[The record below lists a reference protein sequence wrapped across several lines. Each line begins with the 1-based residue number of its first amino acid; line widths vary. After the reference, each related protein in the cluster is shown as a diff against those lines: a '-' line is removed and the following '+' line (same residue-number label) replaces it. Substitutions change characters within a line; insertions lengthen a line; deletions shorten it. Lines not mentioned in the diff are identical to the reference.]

1 MHFNPRIFIPF
12 LFLWFV
18 GCSVLPSE
26 MKIAEQ
32 VMETAPDSALHLLQR
47 IQPNHNLSDADRAL
61 YGLLYFQALDKNN
74 LPLKPDS
81 LINFSLDYYQ
91 RIDDKLQLAK
101 CYFYKAR
108 SYKSSLLYED
118 ATSLYLKALDNIQN
132 KNDYDLLG
140 KIYGDIGD
148 ISFLQHDYKESRIK
162 FLLSIECFNK
172 KGESLDVSYKLLDIG
187 RTYYAEKDYKTAQ
200 KYFRKALFKT
210 TDSLLCGSA
219 FQEIGVNFFWAKQY
233 DSAQYYLRKSTQ
245 YPYIGYNLS
254 VRCYTLSDS
263 YFNTQQYDSAFLY
276 ATIAIKQPSNFY
288 TKRECYRILAN
299 TAYVKGNFKQM
310 ALYMTYFQAYS
321 DSVRKIESQTKTTVL
336 EDIHQTTEAAG
347 KTKQYLTILGWILP
361 FLITI
366 SLIIVIRLRKRNK
379 GNEEQLEVAELQLS
393 EKQTLLKDSLKL
405 KIEETRVRQASTRKK
420 ATLAEKEL
428 MDKELYYIC
437 LHVDEW
443 NKFVN
448 LMNRT
453 FNNLI
458 VKLETSYPDIT
469 HKEIIWCCLYLLDV
483 PTPEVLL
490 LLEYKQDSMYKL
502 KQRLVQKLNLKN
514 TKELESLLEQIV
526 ETK

>member
-12 LFLWFV
+12 FFLWLV

-47 IQPNHNLSDADRAL
+47 IQPNHYLSKADRAL

-91 RIDDKLQLAK
+91 RINDKLHLAK

-108 SYKSSLLYED
+108 GYKNSLLYED
-118 ATSLYLKALDNIQN
+118 ATALYLKALDNIQN

-148 ISFLQHDYKESRIK
+148 ISFLQHDYKESRKK
-162 FLLSIECFNK
+162 FILSIECFNK

-336 EDIHQTTEAAG
+336 EDIHQTTESAG
-347 KTKQYLTILGWILP
+347 RTKQYLTILGWILP

-366 SLIIVIRLRKRNK
+366 SLFIVIRLRKRNK
-379 GNEEQLEVAELQLS
+379 GNEEQLEVVELQLS
-393 EKQTLLKDSLKL
+393 EKQTLLKNSLKQ
-405 KIEETRVRQASTRKK
+405 KIEETKAQQLSARKK
-420 ATLAEKEL
+420 ASSTEREL
-428 MDKELYYIC
+428 MDIELYNIC
-437 LHVDEW
+437 LHLNDWV
-443 NKFVN
+443 KFAN

-453 FNNLI
+453 FNNLL
-458 VKLETSYPDIT
+458 VKLENSYPDIT
-469 HKEIIWCCLYLLDV
+469 RKELTWCCLYLLNVHGTEMALVLDCK
-483 PTPEVLL
+483 PESL
-490 LLEYKQDSMYKL
+490 YKL
-502 KQRLVQKLNLKN
+502 KQRLSQKMNMKS
-514 TKELESLLEQIV
+514 TKELDQLLEKITV
-526 ETK
+526 GK